1 MAHDIQL
8 KRIYA
13 APEADDGARVLVD
26 RLWPRGKRRDTLALN
41 DWYRDASPSNGLRRD
56 WHQDRISHAV
66 FTRRYRWEIADSEGC
81 LLPLMRLARHG
92 RLTLLS
98 AARDLEQSHLPILR
112 EALLKALV
120 EEDREADGTTLSSPP
135 CYATS
140 MPDEPAAN
148 QRPES

>member
-56 WHQDRISHAV
+56 WHQNRISHAV
-66 FTRRYRWEIADSEGC
+66 FTRRYRWEIADSVGC

-112 EALLKALV
+112 KALLTALA
-120 EEDREADGTTLSSPP
+120 EEDREADGRTLSSPP
-135 CYATS
+135 CYAAALAS
-140 MPDEPAAN
+140 APADD
-148 QRPES
+148 QRTDS